1 MMGRKT
7 AIAIASRMAAK
18 LTGGRSR
25 SPILMNSQTLL
36 QIRHVTH
43 HQARVLSARRSVLS
57 ARCYRCCAV
66 VVGRAAVRPAS
77 RSFQL
82 SMALKPRKKFPCV
95 CQRQ

>member
-1 MMGRKT
+1 MMIGRKT

-43 HQARVLSARRSVLS
+43 HQKRVLSAR
-57 ARCYRCCAV
+57 C
-66 VVGRAAVRPAS
+66 
-77 RSFQL
+77 
-82 SMALKPRKKFPCV
+82 
-95 CQRQ
+95 